1 MDKKEYLEQ
10 LNASVR
16 PNKKPMGGK
25 FSFVSSKAFKIILG
39 LLGAMVVF
47 IIIGV
52 IISNSKDS
60 LQKRVIDLKLHL
72 DNTATI
78 ISDYQPSVKSSEIR
92 SNSASLSSVLN
103 STNSELTNYIL
114 EKWKIKKF
122 DKKLQEEAALEKD
135 KIESD
140 LFTAKINGILDR
152 IYNHKMSYEISL
164 ILNEESAILKA
175 TKDEKLKNILT
186 TSSSSLENLSI
197 KFNDFSEGN

>member
-114 EKWKIKKF
+114 EKWKIKKI

-186 TSSSSLENLSI
+186 TSSNSLENLSI

>member
-114 EKWKIKKF
+114 EKWKIKKI

-152 IYNHKMSYEISL
+152 LYNHKMSYEISL

-186 TSSSSLENLSI
+186 TSSNSLENLSI